1 MNAQFLT
8 TPSGERMV
16 VIPEADYQ
24 RLVSAS
30 EDAADR
36 LAVADFRRRL
46 AAGEEELVPDAV
58 AGRLLAGDNP
68 VRVWREYRGLT
79 ISALAAKAG
88 IGQPYLSEIET
99 GKKDGGINTMKKLAA
114 ALGVSLDDLV

>member
-8 TPSGERMV
+8 TPSGERLV
-16 VIPEADYQ
+16 VIPEADYE
-24 RLVSAS
+24 RLVSSS

-36 LAVADFRRRL
+36 AAVADFRHRL
-46 AAGEEELVPDAV
+46 AAGEEELVPDEV

-68 VRVWREYRGLT
+68 IRVWREYRGLT
-79 ISALAAKAG
+79 ISTLAARAG

-99 GKKDGGINTMKKLAA
+99 GKKEGGISTMKKLAA
-114 ALGVSLDDLV
+114 ALGVAIDDLV

>member
-16 VIPEADYQ
+16 VIPEADYE
-24 RLVSAS
+24 RLVSTA

-36 LAVADFRRRL
+36 AAVADFRHRL
-46 AAGEEELVPDAV
+46 AAGEEELVPDEI
-58 AGRLLAGDNP
+58 AGRLLSGDNP
-68 VRVWREYRGLT
+68 VRVWREHRGLT
-79 ISALAAKAG
+79 ISALAAQAG

-99 GKKDGGINTMKKLAA
+99 GKKEGGIGTMKKLAA
-114 ALGVSLDDLV
+114 ALGVAIDDLV

>member
-36 LAVADFRRRL
+36 LAVTEFRRRL

-99 GKKDGGINTMKKLAA
+99 GKKDGGIGTMKKLAA
-114 ALGVSLDDLV
+114 ALDVTLDDLV

>member
-36 LAVADFRRRL
+36 LAVTEFRHRL

-58 AGRLLAGDNP
+58 ASRILAGDNP
-68 VRVWREYRGLT
+68 VRVWREHRGLT

-114 ALGVSLDDLV
+114 ALDVTLDDLV